1 MGDDGNIA
9 TRAVARAGRCVAG
22 AASLALGLGFL
33 GAARAAQFQKAPGTE
48 NAEEGGGIPDTIF
61 GIVHVN
67 TAFFIAVGVFAFF
80 WFVFGG
86 GRKPKVGRK
95 IQ

>member
-1 MGDDGNIA
+1 MGDYGNIA
-9 TRAVARAGRCVAG
+9 ARVAARAGRGAAR
-22 AASLALGLGFL
+22 AASLVAGLGML
-33 GAARAAQFQKAPGTE
+33 GAARAAQFQKAPSAE
-48 NAEEGGGIPDTIF
+48 KAEEGGGMPDTIL

-67 TAFFIAVGVFAFF
+67 TAFFIAVGVIAFV

>member
-1 MGDDGNIA
+1 MGDNGNFVA
-9 TRAVARAGRCVAG
+9 RAAARAGRCVAG
-22 AASLALGLGFL
+22 AASLVLGLGLL
-33 GAARAAQFQKAPGTE
+33 GAARAAQFQKAPSAE
-48 NAEEGGGIPDTIF
+48 KAEEGGGMPDTIL

-67 TAFFIAVGVFAFF
+67 TLFFIAVGVFAFF

-86 GRKPKVGRK
+86 GRKAKVGRK